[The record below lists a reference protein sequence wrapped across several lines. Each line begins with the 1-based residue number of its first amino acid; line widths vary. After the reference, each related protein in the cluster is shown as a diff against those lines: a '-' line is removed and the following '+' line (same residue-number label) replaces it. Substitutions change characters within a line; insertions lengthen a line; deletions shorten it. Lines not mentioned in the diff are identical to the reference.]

1 MVYNGKPY
9 FLIDDL
15 GGKPLFLETPIYWGY
30 IGCFPSQGCGARF
43 GEAYLETF
51 GPLTWYAEWGD
62 LWPCMCLD
70 FLKGWV
76 LKPVFFLGGGR
87 CDVCFVPGTFGTSI
101 EFNWWIGRR
110 KRRKMLEIVS
120 LWNMLTGLICI
131 HVPPCL
137 LMPFSTVGDNS
148 DFRLDRLLGALH
160 VFFCLGAVCISSSG
174 TLYVLWP
181 YLKK

>member
-1 MVYNGKPY
+1 MIWEENP
-9 FLIDDL
+9 
-15 GGKPLFLETPIYWGY
+15 PY
-30 IGCFPSQGCGARF
+30 IGDNVAMVGFPSQGCGARF

-62 LWPCMCLD
+62 LWPCMCLHIPEGITSSNLFFFRGVAD
-70 FLKGWV
+70 VMCALSLGPLGLQLNSIDELVEAKGWTV
-76 LKPVFFLGGGR
+76 
-87 CDVCFVPGTFGTSI
+87 
-101 EFNWWIGRR
+101 
-110 KRRKMLEIVS
+110 LEIVS

-148 DFRLDRLLGALH
+148 EFRLDRLLGALH
-160 VFFCLGAVCISSSG
+160 AFFCLGAVCISSSG

-181 YLKK
+181 Y